1 MDWKWLGGDGAA
13 QVRFRHGEQVASV
26 DDEDG
31 PGGARIPNKP
41 QNHARSSRSSVS
53 CDLLTE
59 RVAGSPRTPCPNVNL
74 DELEIKVPV
83 PRLNVAACSINCV
96 NSGRERL
103 LIVIVSLEGM
113 IGFSIAALIIGHLKQ
128 TLEVHMHG
136 ALMTNYGL
144 RSSLMSFIAFC
155 AASILG

>member
-26 DDEDG
+26 DDEGG
-31 PGGARIPNKP
+31 PEEPEYRTSLRTTRG
-41 QNHARSSRSSVS
+41 SRSSVS

-113 IGFSIAALIIGHLKQ
+113 IGFSIVALIIGHLKQ

>member
-1 MDWKWLGGDGAA
+1 
-13 QVRFRHGEQVASV
+13 
-26 DDEDG
+26 
-31 PGGARIPNKP
+31 
-41 QNHARSSRSSVS
+41 
-53 CDLLTE
+53 
-59 RVAGSPRTPCPNVNL
+59 VNL

-83 PRLNVAACSINCV
+83 PRFNVAACSINCV

-113 IGFSIAALIIGHLKQ
+113 IGFSIVALIIGHLKQ